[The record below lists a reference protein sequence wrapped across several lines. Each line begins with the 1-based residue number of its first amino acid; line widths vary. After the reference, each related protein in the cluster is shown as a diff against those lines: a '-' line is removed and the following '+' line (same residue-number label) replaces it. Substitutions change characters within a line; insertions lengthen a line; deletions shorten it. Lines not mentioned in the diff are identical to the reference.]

1 MVATMFFGKIT
12 VLRLLVVLLFSG
24 MCMAGFSQEPPPRE
38 EDKDKMDE
46 GAERPS
52 TRKIF
57 RGGFQGLAP
66 EEAMDAQRLLE
77 EGITFQEARN
87 YRKALGRFK
96 KVFKKYPRSSAAPE
110 AYFRTGEIQVA
121 RGYPQ
126 KAFEA
131 FDAVIRAYPNYGK
144 FNELVRKQYEIATA
158 MTEGQRLKIFG
169 MRAMPNKEKGLGY
182 YQRMIFNAPHS
193 DYAPLALMNMAELM
207 LRRRHHTEATLILD
221 QLITAYPNSIVTSD
235 AYLRMGQTLERT
247 VVGPHYDQH
256 STKESINH
264 YEDFLILYPRDPNVG
279 EAEDGLA
286 RMLEMEA
293 RSRIVMAD
301 FYYDK
306 RKRYQAARVFYN
318 EAITI
323 APTSQIAET
332 ARERLAQL
340 ELDEAKDEV
349 RIARE
354 MAKGEK
360 TGFLGLFRRKPPQQE
375 QAPTGEIEAQIG
387 GN

>member
-1 MVATMFFGKIT
+1 MFFGKIT
-12 VLRLLVVLLFSG
+12 VQRLFIVLLLS
-24 MCMAGFSQEPPPRE
+24 CTCLAGFSQEPLPRE
-38 EDKDKMDE
+38 EDIDKMDE
-46 GAERPS
+46 GPERPS

-77 EGITFQEARN
+77 EGVTYQEAGS
-87 YRKALGRFK
+87 YKKALGRFK
-96 KVFKKYPRSSAAPE
+96 KVYKKYPRSSAAPE
-110 AYFRTGEIQVA
+110 AYFRTGEIQVI

-131 FDAVIRAYPNYGK
+131 FDAILRAYPNYGR
-144 FNELVRKQYEIATA
+144 FNDLVRKQYEIATA
-158 MTEGQRLKIFG
+158 MTEGQRTKIFG
-169 MRAMPNKEKGLGY
+169 MKAFPNKDKGLTY
-182 YQRMIFNAPHS
+182 YQRMVFNAPHS
-193 DYAPLALMNMAELM
+193 DYAPLAFMNMADLM
-207 LRRRHHTEATLILD
+207 IRRRHYTEATLVLD
-221 QLITAYPNSIVTSD
+221 KLITAYPNSIVTSD
-235 AYLRMGQTLERT
+235 AYLRMGQTLEKT
-247 VVGPHYDQH
+247 VIGPHYDQH
-256 STKESINH
+256 ATKESINH

-279 EAEDGLA
+279 QAEDGLA
-286 RMLEMEA
+286 RMQEMEA

-318 EAITI
+318 EAITL

-354 MAKGEK
+354 MAKGQ
-360 TGFLGLFRRKPPQQE
+360 TPGFLGVFRRTPPQQ
-375 QAPTGEIEAQIG
+375 QKAPTGEIEAQIG
-387 GN
+387 N